1 MTKDPAISAKMP
13 GFVSQPDL
21 HVGLTTRSGG
31 KEGVI
36 FLEHLCDVVRK
47 SADAGFKSI
56 GR

>member
-47 SADAGFKSI
+47 SADAGFKSV